1 MTATVGDA
9 VAPDACLSDTAAR
22 HVIDE
27 AAARQRKTS
36 RLSEFL
42 INSELCSFRFDFRAG
57 AAFQRCSPKRQSTT
71 VPWGVLVLTIQ

>member
-57 AAFQRCSPKRQSTT
+57 SVGNPQFIQSFGGFSSET
-71 VPWGVLVLTIQ
+71 QK